1 MTLKIAF
8 DIGGV
13 LSKYPDQ
20 FRILIDKLQDPGR
33 SDLETGEPA
42 VEVFV
47 ISDMHDVDK
56 MYQMLRDNR
65 IFVDK
70 SKIFSAPYQEQGE
83 FCKTYL
89 CNQLGID
96 ILIDDFIG
104 YVAEGNFIRL
114 LSMPNASL
122 PYYHDTWKTDGNE
135 GDFGRRR
142 KKV

>member
-20 FRILIDKLQDPGR
+20 FRILIDKLQAPGR
-33 SDLETGEPA
+33 TGLETS
-42 VEVFV
+42 VEIFV

-56 MYQMLRDNR
+56 MHQMLLDNGIR
-65 IFVDK
+65 VDK
-70 SKIFSAPYQEQGE
+70 TKIYSANYQEHGD
-83 FCKTYL
+83 FCKTHL

-122 PYYHDTWKTDGNE
+122 PYYADSWKTDGSE

-142 KKV
+142 KKI

>member
-20 FRILIDKLQDPGR
+20 FRILINKLQQPGPN
-33 SDLETGEPA
+33 LMQAPA
-42 VEVFV
+42 VEVYV
-47 ISDMHDVDK
+47 ISDMHDTDK
-56 MYQMLRDNR
+56 MHKMLIDNGLF
-65 IFVDK
+65 IDK
-70 SKIFSAPYQEQGE
+70 DKVYSADYKEHGE
-83 FCKTYL
+83 FCKTQL
-89 CNQLGID
+89 CNQLDID

-122 PYYHDTWKTDGNE
+122 PYYADSWRTDGSE